1 MVHVMSCGHLD
12 ARVLATESDR
22 GKGTFAM
29 PHESVADDE
38 SPYPL
43 RVTARLAGNAQ
54 IHQVTGEIDTL
65 TAPYLSTALADVD
78 DAARHV
84 IVDLSDV
91 PFLSSA
97 GLSVLVDHHERCT
110 ARNVTFAV
118 VARERATVRPIQL
131 TALDRVIPL
140 YESVAAAV
148 AASAG
153 DDQAIH

>member
-1 MVHVMSCGHLD
+1 MEGDVV
-12 ARVLATESDR
+12 
-22 GKGTFAM
+22 M
-29 PHESVADDE
+29 PHESAVDDE

-43 RVTARLAGNAQ
+43 RVTARLAGNTQ

-65 TAPYLSTALADVD
+65 TAPYLSTVLAQVD
-78 DAARHV
+78 QTARHL

-118 VARERATVRPIQL
+118 VANQRATVRPIQL

-140 YESVAAAV
+140 YASVAEAITAC
-148 AASAG
+148 AG
-153 DDQAIH
+153 DDQAIR

>member
-1 MVHVMSCGHLD
+1 M
-12 ARVLATESDR
+12 
-22 GKGTFAM
+22 FAM
-29 PHESVADDE
+29 PHEATVDDE

-43 RVTARLAGNAQ
+43 RVTTRLAGNTQ

-65 TAPYLSTALADVD
+65 TAPYLSAALAEADE
-78 DAARHV
+78 AARHV

-97 GLSVLVDHHERCT
+97 GLSVLVDHHGRCT

-118 VARERATVRPIQL
+118 VANERATVRPIQM

-140 YESVAAAV
+140 YGSVAEAV